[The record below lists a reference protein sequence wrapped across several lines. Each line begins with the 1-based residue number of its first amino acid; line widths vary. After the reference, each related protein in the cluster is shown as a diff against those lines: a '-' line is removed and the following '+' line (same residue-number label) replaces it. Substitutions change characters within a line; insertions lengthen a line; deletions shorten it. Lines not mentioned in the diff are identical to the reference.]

1 MGWDDIVE
9 GDLLKRWLSLLRTL
23 KESEPICV
31 PRWYQKD
38 MSIGENVKWSLHG
51 FSDAST
57 RAYAAVV
64 YLQCWSG
71 EERKSV
77 FVASKSR
84 VAPVNEQ
91 TVPRLE
97 LLGALLLA
105 RLIKTVYSALES
117 EILVTATLCYTDSQ
131 VALCWIRGED
141 KDWKLFIQNR
151 VSEIR
156 SLVPASYWR
165 HCRGRNNPADIP
177 TRGSTTKELV
187 ASNLW
192 FYGPSWLSEIIEED
206 AVPGEIPEACV
217 MELRVADRKTHS
229 LLVSEVTISKMMDL
243 KNYSSLERLCRVT
256 GLVLKFVKI
265 LKQRV
270 GGGASATLNEEMEEE
285 ETSVSRKPNAY
296 TVRVGGCASAVH
308 TILIQKSEELWI
320 IDCQKSLIQ
329 SSKFQVWQK
338 QFQLFQDSRGIWRCR
353 GRLKNADLPSDTKHP
368 IILPGKHYFTE
379 LIIRRGHERVYHN
392 GVKETLTEVRSR
404 YWILRGR
411 AAVRY
416 YIHRCIVCR
425 KAEGRSYGGPIPPPL
440 PSFRVSE
447 EPPFTYT
454 GVDFAGPLFV
464 KGGNESESKVYLCLF
479 TCCVTRAIHLDVVHN
494 LSVEF
499 FRCLKRFIA
508 RRGLPRKIVSD
519 NAKTFK
525 STARIIRKLMNHPDI
540 DRYLSDH
547 RMIWSFNL
555 ERAPWWGGVFERLI
569 RSVKRCLKKV
579 IGRAKLT
586 HEELITVVTEVEM
599 IVNSRP
605 LSYVSQ
611 EDSEEPI
618 TPSHLL
624 IGRRVLSLPDSLCYE
639 DDEDYNVTP
648 QLLSKRLKHLNQLM
662 NKFWKRWRSEYLME
676 LRDAHRYHNSQADIQ
691 RVTVGDMV
699 MIYSDSKKRGF
710 WNMGRIVEPIIG
722 QDGYTRG
729 AVVRVYTG
737 QGKAKLLRRSVK
749 QLYPLEVKEIDSQ
762 PSTVP
767 HEETITSEPSLP
779 AEDSEDRD
787 SQPSTEVTEVAQSIQ
802 STRKSRRSAAVHA
815 RDRILAQSMD

>member
-1 MGWDDIVE
+1 MSFNGERYEVALPWRDVTLVLPDNYQLSLRRLNSLLRRLKQQPKLLGEYDKAIREQVEKGIVEVLEDPTAADGERVHYLPHHAVIRYDKQTTKLRVVYDASAKTVGFSLNESLHAGPKFNQHIFEILLRFRVNKYAFIADIEKAFLMIAVVKRDRDVLRFLWVKDVSIQPPEIVVMRFARVAFGVTSSPFLLNATVKHHIEQYKLSQPLTVTKLLRSMYVDDVVSGASSRAEAESEYESFRVMLASGGFNLRKFICNREILNSNELWGVHKVLGVSWDVDNDYLIIDLKEVVNGIDESYITKRKIVSIASKIFDPIGIASPITIQAKLLFQRLHCAKMGWDDIVE

-141 KDWKLFIQNR
+141 KDWKPFIQNR

-308 TILIQKSEELWI
+308 TILIQKSEGLWI

-379 LIIRRGHERVYHN
+379 LIIRRGHERV
-392 GVKETLTEVRSR
+392 
-404 YWILRGR
+404 
-411 AAVRY
+411 
-416 YIHRCIVCR
+416 C
-425 KAEGRSYGGPIPPPL
+425 
-440 PSFRVSE
+440 
-447 EPPFTYT
+447 
-454 GVDFAGPLFV
+454 
-464 KGGNESESKVYLCLF
+464 
-479 TCCVTRAIHLDVVHN
+479 
-494 LSVEF
+494 
-499 FRCLKRFIA
+499 
-508 RRGLPRKIVSD
+508 
-519 NAKTFK
+519 
-525 STARIIRKLMNHPDI
+525 
-540 DRYLSDH
+540 
-547 RMIWSFNL
+547 
-555 ERAPWWGGVFERLI
+555 
-569 RSVKRCLKKV
+569 
-579 IGRAKLT
+579 
-586 HEELITVVTEVEM
+586 
-599 IVNSRP
+599 
-605 LSYVSQ
+605 
-611 EDSEEPI
+611 
-618 TPSHLL
+618 
-624 IGRRVLSLPDSLCYE
+624 
-639 DDEDYNVTP
+639 
-648 QLLSKRLKHLNQLM
+648 
-662 NKFWKRWRSEYLME
+662 
-676 LRDAHRYHNSQADIQ
+676 
-691 RVTVGDMV
+691 
-699 MIYSDSKKRGF
+699 
-710 WNMGRIVEPIIG
+710 
-722 QDGYTRG
+722 
-729 AVVRVYTG
+729 
-737 QGKAKLLRRSVK
+737 
-749 QLYPLEVKEIDSQ
+749 
-762 PSTVP
+762 
-767 HEETITSEPSLP
+767 
-779 AEDSEDRD
+779 
-787 SQPSTEVTEVAQSIQ
+787 
-802 STRKSRRSAAVHA
+802 
-815 RDRILAQSMD
+815 